1 MLTRLISA
9 AAAQSQCTSAARL
22 SLRFLSVSAP
32 RLGDGDHTKSKAKE
46 KAAADLKSGK
56 EKRWLDT
63 VASDSGK
70 CDEEQAVASNE
81 RTSSAAYRGHSQK

>member
-1 MLTRLISA
+1 MLIRLISTVINY
-9 AAAQSQCTSAARL
+9 QRL
-22 SLRFLSVSAP
+22 FTITSLRLLNTSTR
-32 RLGDGDHTKSKAKE
+32 RLGDGDHTTSKAEE

-70 CDEEQAVASNE
+70 SRLPN
-81 RTSSAAYRGHSQK
+81 K

>member
-1 MLTRLISA
+1 MLTRFVSTVVNNQQSLIS
-9 AAAQSQCTSAARL
+9 T
-22 SLRFLSVSAP
+22 SLRLFNTSIT

-46 KAAADLKSGK
+46 KAADDLKAGR

-70 CDEEQAVASNE
+70 
-81 RTSSAAYRGHSQK
+81 KII

>member
-1 MLTRLISA
+1 MLTRFISTIVSN
-9 AAAQSQCTSAARL
+9 QQPLARA
-22 SLRFLSVSAP
+22 SLRLFNTSIP

-46 KAAADLKSGK
+46 KASDDLKSGR

-70 CDEEQAVASNE
+70 IKLFKIFFFYTHLYS
-81 RTSSAAYRGHSQK
+81 RSGSKR